1 GEAIDADVAVT
12 YVDTDDVILFNEKSQ
27 INNTDDVF
35 LSDYFVVKSN
45 AYDYEDK
52 YKSNYSLIFNEN
64 NNSNRFHTLKKR
76 VVTRW
81 NTVLIMHRSYAD
93 NIHGVEAILSRL
105 KCFDLILTKDENQFI
120 QDLIEFL
127 SMFESTTT
135 ILSASKS
142 YPTISLCLLLR
153 MEIESLSRVDGTESL
168 VIQEMK
174 SLLSEN
180 FNNRFPLM
188 PLYICAFLLD
198 PS

>member
-1 GEAIDADVAVT
+1 
-12 YVDTDDVILFNEKSQ
+12 
-27 INNTDDVF
+27 
-35 LSDYFVVKSN
+35 
-45 AYDYEDK
+45 
-52 YKSNYSLIFNEN
+52 
-64 NNSNRFHTLKKR
+64 
-76 VVTRW
+76 
-81 NTVLIMHRSYAD
+81 MHRSYAD